1 MVAWLSLPQMILYT
15 ALYLLSQWLMPHITP
30 QMLADFKACVG
41 LLLFAMGLEMAKIR
55 QIAILDLLP
64 ALRLAPILS
73 CIF

>member
-41 LLLFAMGLEMAKIR
+41 LSLFAMGLKMAI
-55 QIAILDLLP
+55 
-64 ALRLAPILS
+64 
-73 CIF
+73 